1 LAPVRAMLR
10 RVGPADGDN
19 PAVVDLT
26 PLQPGHELSVGR
38 SSNAKVALASVA
50 LPFLASRKHARLVL
64 LGGSVALQDLG
75 STNGTCAALPPAPG
89 TGVTDAWRLVSGCF
103 PARLA

>member
-1 LAPVRAMLR
+1 MLR

-38 SSNAKVALASVA
+38 SSNAKVALASVT

-75 STNGTCAALPPAPG
+75 STNGTCVAFLPVTG
-89 TGVTDAWRLVSGCF
+89 SGVTEVWLLRA
-103 PARLA
+103 